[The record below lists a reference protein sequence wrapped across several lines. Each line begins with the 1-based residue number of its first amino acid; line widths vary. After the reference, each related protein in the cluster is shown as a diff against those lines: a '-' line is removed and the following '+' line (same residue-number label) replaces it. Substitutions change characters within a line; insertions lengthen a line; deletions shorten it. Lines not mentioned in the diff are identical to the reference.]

1 MQILKLFS
9 IRDSASET
17 FTYPMC
23 FITHGV
29 AEREFK
35 EIVND
40 KNSKISKN
48 PEHYD
53 LYELGSNSSGLN
65 YNSLV
70 NKLFLTRKSL
80 LVRSMT

>member
-53 LYELGSNSSGLN
+53 LYELGSFNDATG
-65 YNSLV
+65 
-70 NKLFLTRKSL
+70 KMEL
-80 LVRSMT
+80 LDSPRHIIKAIQLAQNP